1 MADMEKP
8 VDRQPELT
16 APAEKEYNGSI
27 SLRVPK
33 SIHRSLVKEA
43 QTEGVSLNQLIL
55 TKIAVSLYD
64 MTRARERR

>member
-1 MADMEKP
+1 MANMEKP
-8 VDRQPELT
+8 ADRKPEVT

-55 TKIAVSLYD
+55 TKIAVTLYD
-64 MTRARERR
+64 MTRVRERR